1 MNNQSLYILVV
12 EDQQSIAQNI
22 ANYMEAKGHVL
33 DFADQGD
40 QGLTLALTN
49 HYDLV
54 ILDLN
59 LPVMDGLEVCKQL
72 REQANHLVPI
82 IMLTARDSIDDKIS
96 GFTTGA
102 DDYLTKPFS
111 LQELEVRCFA
121 LSRRHLLQTNDTLT
135 FDQLIINRKKQQV
148 VRSGKALELHSMG
161 YRILLILA
169 QEYPQVVS
177 RSKLSQKLW
186 GDEPTESDA
195 LRSHI
200 YQLRNIVDKPFE
212 YPMIKTMHGI
222 GFLLNVESNVANN
235 KESNVKS
242 DINTLDVNNDE

>member
-22 ANYMEAKGHVL
+22 ADYMEAKGHVL
-33 DFADQGD
+33 DFATQGD

-72 REQANHLVPI
+72 REQANHHVPI

-96 GFTTGA
+96 GFTQGA
-102 DDYLTKPFS
+102 DDYLTKPFP
-111 LQELEVRCFA
+111 LAELDVRCFA
-121 LSRRHLLQTNDTLT
+121 LSRRHLLQTKDTLT
-135 FDQLIINRKKQQV
+135 FDQLIIHRKSQQV
-148 VRSGKALELHSMG
+148 TRAGKKLELHTMG
-161 YRILLILA
+161 YRILIILA
-169 QEYPQVVS
+169 EAYPQVVS

-200 YQLRNIVDKPFE
+200 YQLRNMLDKPFDHS
-212 YPMIKTMHGI
+212 MIKTMHGI
-222 GFLLNVESNVANN
+222 GFVL
-235 KESNVKS
+235 NVKS
-242 DINTLDVNNDE
+242 DGQNNE

>member
-22 ANYMEAKGHVL
+22 ADYMEEKGHVL
-33 DFADQGD
+33 DFATQGD
-40 QGLTLALTN
+40 QGLELALTN

-59 LPVMDGLEVCKQL
+59 LPVMDGLEVCQQIRKQ
-72 REQANHLVPI
+72 ASHHVPV

-96 GFTTGA
+96 GFTLGA

-111 LQELEVRCFA
+111 LEELEVRCLA
-121 LSRRHLLQTNDTLT
+121 LSRRYLLQTDHTLT
-135 FDQLIINRKKQQV
+135 FDQLVIDRKTQQV
-148 VRSGKALELHSMG
+148 TRAGKNLELHSMG
-161 YRILLILA
+161 YRILTILA
-169 QEYPQVVS
+169 ETYPQVVS

-200 YQLRNIVDKPFE
+200 YQLRNILDKPFD

-222 GFLLNVESNVANN
+222 GFLLNVESNV
-235 KESNVKS
+235 KSEVK
-242 DINTLDVNNDE
+242 NDDK

>member
-1 MNNQSLYILVV
+1 MNNQPLYILVV

-22 ANYMEAKGHVL
+22 ADYMENKGHVL
-33 DFADQGD
+33 DFATQGD
-40 QGLTLALTN
+40 QGLELALTN

-59 LPVMDGLEVCKQL
+59 LPAMDGLEVCKQL
-72 REQANHLVPI
+72 RKHAHHHVPI

-96 GFTTGA
+96 GFTFGA

-111 LQELEVRCFA
+111 LEELEVRCLA
-121 LSRRHLLQTNDTLT
+121 LSRRHLLQTNHTLT
-135 FDQLIINRKKQQV
+135 FDQLVIDRQKQQV
-148 VRSGKALELHSMG
+148 TRAGKHLELHSMG
-161 YRILLILA
+161 YRILSILA
-169 QEYPQVVS
+169 EAYPQVVS
-177 RSKLSQKLW
+177 RSTLSQKLW

-200 YQLRNIVDKPFE
+200 YQLRNTLDKPFD

-222 GFLLNVESNVANN
+222 GFLLSVESD
-235 KESNVKS
+235 VK
-242 DINTLDVNNDE
+242 NNDK

>member
-1 MNNQSLYILVV
+1 MKNQSLYILVV

-22 ANYMEAKGHVL
+22 ANYMEDKGHVL
-33 DFADQGD
+33 DFASQGD

-72 REQANHLVPI
+72 REQANHHVPI

-96 GFTTGA
+96 GFTLGA

-111 LQELEVRCFA
+111 LEELEVRCFA
-121 LSRRHLLQTNDTLT
+121 LARRHLLQTNDTLT
-135 FDQLIINRKKQQV
+135 FDQLTIDRKRQLV
-148 VRSGKALELHSMG
+148 TRAGKKLELHSMG
-161 YRILLILA
+161 YRILVILA

-200 YQLRNIVDKPFE
+200 YQLRNLLDKPFD

-222 GFLLNVESNVANN
+222 GFLLHVQSNVESNVN
-235 KESNVKS
+235 S
-242 DINTLDVNNDE
+242 DKKNDEK

>member
-22 ANYMEAKGHVL
+22 ANYLEAKGHVL
-33 DFADQGD
+33 DFAERGD
-40 QGLTLALTN
+40 QGLALALTN

-72 REQANHLVPI
+72 REQANHHVPI
-82 IMLTARDSIDDKIS
+82 IMLTARDSIDDKIL
-96 GFTTGA
+96 GFTKGA

-111 LQELEVRCFA
+111 LEELEVRCFA

-135 FDQLIINRKKQQV
+135 FDQLIIDRKRQQV
-148 VRSGKALELHSMG
+148 SRCGNTLELQSMG
-161 YRILLILA
+161 YRILSVLA
-169 QEYPQVVS
+169 EAYPQVVS

-200 YQLRNIVDKPFE
+200 YQLRNSLDKPFD

-222 GFLLNVESNVANN
+222 GFVLHVESHDKN
-235 KESNVKS
+235 E
-242 DINTLDVNNDE
+242 VNDNE

>member
-22 ANYMEAKGHVL
+22 ANYMEHKGHVL
-33 DFADQGD
+33 DFATQGD
-40 QGLTLALTN
+40 KGLALALTN

-59 LPVMDGLEVCKQL
+59 LPVMDGLEVCKQM
-72 REQANHLVPI
+72 REQANHHVPI

-111 LQELEVRCFA
+111 LEELEVRCFA

-135 FDQLIINRKKQQV
+135 FDQLIINRKSQQV
-148 VRSGKALELHSMG
+148 IRADKNLELHSMG
-161 YRILLILA
+161 YRILIILA
-169 QEYPQVVS
+169 QAYPQVVS

-200 YQLRNIVDKPFE
+200 YQLRNIIDKPFD

-222 GFLLNVESNVANN
+222 GFVLNVGSNVESNG
-235 KESNVKS
+235 KS
-242 DINTLDVNNDE
+242 DE

>member
-1 MNNQSLYILVV
+1 MNTQSLYILVV

-22 ANYMEAKGHVL
+22 ADYMENKGHVL
-33 DFADQGD
+33 DFATQGD
-40 QGLTLALTN
+40 QGLALALAN

-72 REQANHLVPI
+72 REQANHHVPI
-82 IMLTARDSIDDKIS
+82 IMLTARDSINDKIS
-96 GFTTGA
+96 GFTIGA

-111 LQELEVRCFA
+111 LEELEVRCFA
-121 LSRRHLLQTNDTLT
+121 LSRRHLLQTDHTLT
-135 FDQLIINRKKQQV
+135 FDKLIIDRKKHQV
-148 VRSGKALELHSMG
+148 TRAGVPLDLHSMG

-169 QEYPQVVS
+169 ETYPQVVS

-200 YQLRNIVDKPFE
+200 YQLRNALDKPFD

-222 GFLLNVESNVANN
+222 GFLLNVESSVDSDVDS
-235 KESNVKS
+235 KVK
-242 DINTLDVNNDE
+242 NGVQNDDK

>member
-22 ANYMEAKGHVL
+22 ANFMESKGHVL
-33 DFADQGD
+33 DFATQGA
-40 QGLTLALTN
+40 QGLELALTN

-59 LPVMDGLEVCKQL
+59 LPIMDGLEVCKQL
-72 REQANHLVPI
+72 REKANHHVPI
-82 IMLTARDSIDDKIS
+82 IMLTARDSIEDKVS
-96 GFTTGA
+96 GFTVGA

-111 LQELEVRCFA
+111 LDELEVRCFA
-121 LSRRHLLQTNDTLT
+121 LSRRHLLQTSDILT
-135 FDQLIINRKKQQV
+135 FDKLVIDRKRQIVK
-148 VRSGKALELHSMG
+148 RDEKKLELHTMG
-161 YRILLILA
+161 YRVLSILVEA
-169 QEYPQVVS
+169 YPQVVS
-177 RSKLSQKLW
+177 RSVLSQKLW

-200 YQLRNIVDKPFE
+200 YQLRNILDKPFD

-222 GFLLNVESNVANN
+222 GFV
-235 KESNVKS
+235 
-242 DINTLDVNNDE
+242 LDVKNLDE

>member
-1 MNNQSLYILVV
+1 MLIV

-22 ANYMEAKGHVL
+22 ADYMEHKGHVL
-33 DFADQGD
+33 DFASQGD

-72 REQANHLVPI
+72 RIQANHHVPI

-96 GFTTGA
+96 GFTIGA

-111 LQELEVRCFA
+111 LEELEVRCLA
-121 LSRRHLLQTNDTLT
+121 LSRRHLLQTSHTLT
-135 FDQLIINRKKQQV
+135 FDELLIDRKKQAV
-148 VRSGKALELHSMG
+148 TRAGNHLDLHTMG
-161 YRILLILA
+161 YRILCILA
-169 QEYPQVVS
+169 EAYPQVVS
-177 RSKLSQKLW
+177 RSKLAQKLW

-200 YQLRNIVDKPFE
+200 YQLRNSLDKPYK
-212 YPMIKTMHGI
+212 YPMIKTVHGV
-222 GFLLNVESNVANN
+222 GFVLE
-235 KESNVKS
+235 VKK
-242 DINTLDVNNDE
+242 DDK

>member
-22 ANYMEAKGHVL
+22 ANYMEVKGHVL
-33 DFADQGD
+33 DFATQGD
-40 QGLTLALTN
+40 QGLALALTN

-72 REQANHLVPI
+72 RQKARYHVPI

-96 GFTTGA
+96 GFTLGA

-111 LQELEVRCFA
+111 LEELEVRCFA

-135 FDQLIINRKKQQV
+135 FDKLHINRKTQQV
-148 VRSGKALELHSMG
+148 TRAGETLELHSMG
-161 YRILLILA
+161 YRILSILA
-169 QEYPQVVS
+169 EAYPQVVS
-177 RSKLSQKLW
+177 RSTLSQKLW

-200 YQLRNIVDKPFE
+200 YQLRNVLDKPFD

-222 GFLLNVESNVANN
+222 GFVL
-235 KESNVKS
+235 NVKS
-242 DINTLDVNNDE
+242 DVINDDK

>member
-1 MNNQSLYILVV
+1 MSDQSLYILVV

-22 ANYMEAKGHVL
+22 ADYMEDKGHVL
-33 DFADQGD
+33 DFATQGD
-40 QGLTLALTN
+40 QGLALALTH

-59 LPVMDGLEVCKQL
+59 LPVMDGLEVCEQL
-72 REQANHLVPI
+72 RKQASYHVPI

-96 GFTTGA
+96 GFTLGA

-111 LQELEVRCFA
+111 LEELEVRCIA
-121 LSRRHLLQTNDTLT
+121 LSRRHLLQTNHILT
-135 FDQLIINRKKQQV
+135 FDQLIIDRKKQQAS
-148 VRSGKALELHSMG
+148 RAGKKLELHSMG
-161 YRILLILA
+161 YRILSILA
-169 QEYPQVVS
+169 ETYPQVVS

-186 GDEPTESDA
+186 GDEPTASDA

-200 YQLRNIVDKPFE
+200 YQLRNILDKPFD

-222 GFLLNVESNVANN
+222 GFV
-235 KESNVKS
+235 
-242 DINTLDVNNDE
+242 LDVKNDDK

>member
-22 ANYMEAKGHVL
+22 ANYMEVKGHVL
-33 DFADQGD
+33 DFATQGD
-40 QGLTLALTN
+40 QGLALALTN

-72 REQANHLVPI
+72 RQQARYHVPI

-96 GFTTGA
+96 GFTLGA

-111 LQELEVRCFA
+111 LEELEVRCFA

-135 FDQLIINRKKQQV
+135 FDKLHIDRKTQQV
-148 VRSGKALELHSMG
+148 TRAGETLELHSMG
-161 YRILLILA
+161 YRILSILA
-169 QEYPQVVS
+169 EAYPQVVS
-177 RSKLSQKLW
+177 RSTLSQKLW

-200 YQLRNIVDKPFE
+200 YQLRNMLDKPFD

-222 GFLLNVESNVANN
+222 GFVL
-235 KESNVKS
+235 NVKS
-242 DINTLDVNNDE
+242 DVINDDK

>member
-12 EDQQSIAQNI
+12 EDQQSIAENI
-22 ANYMEAKGHVL
+22 ANYLEDKGHVL
-33 DFADQGD
+33 DFATQGE
-40 QGLTLALTN
+40 QGLALALSN

-72 REQANHLVPI
+72 RQQASHHVPI
-82 IMLTARDSIDDKIS
+82 IMLTARDSIDDKIT

-111 LQELEVRCFA
+111 LEELEVRCFA

-135 FDQLIINRKKQQV
+135 LDQLIIDRKRQQV
-148 VRSGKALELHSMG
+148 SRAGKKLELHTMG
-161 YRILLILA
+161 YRILMILA
-169 QEYPQVVS
+169 EAYPQVVS

-200 YQLRNIVDKPFE
+200 YQLRNLLDKPFD

-222 GFLLNVESNVANN
+222 GFV
-235 KESNVKS
+235 
-242 DINTLDVNNDE
+242 LDVKNNE

>member
-22 ANYMEAKGHVL
+22 ADYMENKGHVL
-33 DFADQGD
+33 DFATQGD
-40 QGLTLALTN
+40 QGLELALTN

-72 REQANHLVPI
+72 REQASHHVPI

-111 LQELEVRCFA
+111 LEELEVRCLA
-121 LSRRHLLQTNDTLT
+121 LSRRYLLQTNHTLT
-135 FDQLIINRKKQQV
+135 FDQLIIDRKRQQV
-148 VRSGKALELHSMG
+148 TRAGKNLELHSMG
-161 YRILLILA
+161 YRILMILA
-169 QEYPQVVS
+169 QAYPQVVS

-200 YQLRNIVDKPFE
+200 YQLRNMLDKPFD

-222 GFLLNVESNVANN
+222 GFLLNVESNV
-235 KESNVKS
+235 KS
-242 DINTLDVNNDE
+242 DVKNDDK